1 MYAHLFKFTM
11 KFLHYG
17 GPKDILSFLTSRD
30 TTPFVTCLGPPMVA
44 FYCFMISL
52 KLRWLYFYFSIFCQK
67 NVLVTL

>member
-30 TTPFVTCLGPPMVA
+30 TTPFVTHVWVHP
-44 FYCFMISL
+44 
-52 KLRWLYFYFSIFCQK
+52 W
-67 NVLVTL
+67 